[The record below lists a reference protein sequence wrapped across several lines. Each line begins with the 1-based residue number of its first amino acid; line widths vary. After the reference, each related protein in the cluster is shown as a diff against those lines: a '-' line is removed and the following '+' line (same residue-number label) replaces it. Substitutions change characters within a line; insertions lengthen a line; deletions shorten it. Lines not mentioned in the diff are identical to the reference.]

1 MFKTIVYVY
10 IYMYIHVCI
19 YIRIIIY
26 IMYIYI
32 CSNSSGFCLLIKK
45 NNKKIHE
52 LTKAIIFETAW

>member
-1 MFKTIVYVY
+1 MYIYIYVY
-10 IYMYIHVCI
+10 TCMYIYTYNNI
-19 YIRIIIY
+19 YY
-26 IMYIYI
+26 VYIYI

>member
-1 MFKTIVYVY
+1 MYIYIYIYVY
-10 IYMYIHVCI
+10 TCMYIYTYNNI
-19 YIRIIIY
+19 YY
-26 IMYIYI
+26 VYIYI